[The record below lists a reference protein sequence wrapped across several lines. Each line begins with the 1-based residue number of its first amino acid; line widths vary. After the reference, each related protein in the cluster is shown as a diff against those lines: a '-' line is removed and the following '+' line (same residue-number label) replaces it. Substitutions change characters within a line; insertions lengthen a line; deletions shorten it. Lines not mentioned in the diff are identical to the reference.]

1 MSFIKRIEEDIT
13 NGKAASEA
21 IASLESVRDGRT
33 LPQLQVAL
41 RPKGRKG
48 TTTKATLPVAA
59 SAETMPAQ

>member
-1 MSFIKRIEEDIT
+1 MLVPVHVAHQAHREDIE

-21 IASLESVRDGRT
+21 IACLESARDGRT

-48 TTTKATLPVAA
+48 TA
-59 SAETMPAQ
+59 SV